1 MDPQFFVVLRN
12 RKGHLPILF
21 LCPTPWGTGTDL
33 GSVRNPFHSPKD
45 SRRLEFF
52 AASPNVETAA
62 PSNTTSF
69 RRNCPGNADSA
80 GNPPRLGSQPGVENR
95 KLRVVR
101 NITTAAAL
109 PIDDSLGDIVRKAI
123 RLAIAISTMPS
134 RLEKVW
140 TLRNLYIQPMTGL

>member
-1 MDPQFFVVLRN
+1 
-12 RKGHLPILF
+12 
-21 LCPTPWGTGTDL
+21 
-33 GSVRNPFHSPKD
+33 
-45 SRRLEFF
+45 LEFL

-69 RRNCPGNADSA
+69 RRNCPGNADRA

-101 NITTAAAL
+101 NITTAEAL
-109 PIDDSLGDIVRKAI
+109 PIADNFGDKGRKAI